1 MEDLGLLQISDR
13 EVHEDSKSF
22 DDDKGEVFFSN
33 VSEAVDNRDFVVQK
47 PHVCSRPPPA
57 FNSKQPAWEEHLC
70 SSDIT
75 STCLLND
82 SSFCPPVRLAYP
94 TPVKGTSSVNTAPNT
109 LLKGSQ
115 SSLENGSSFCAPVR
129 LAYPAPGKGTST
141 VTTVSNALHRCD
153 SPPKGSQ
160 SNLENGSSFC
170 PPVQLAYP
178 TPVKG
183 NQLVSSR
190 AMYENSLSLRSALSS
205 SNPRSL
211 PSRNAAQA
219 RDVDKVCPRL
229 RWDEVNAVD
238 DLTSAFRP
246 TTSSFRTTAKFK
258 AQETLLDVEVASYM
272 AVSQS
277 YLVKS
282 LDNTTR
288 PINPLAREF
297 LEGDSMVGI
306 YLQRKWGIFSF
317 KRLDSWTCLFN
328 NLEQSHFPCFIH
340 SAAFLSCNKFRLIP
354 TVDRC

>member
-1 MEDLGLLQISDR
+1 MQLERQAMEDLGLLQISDR

-22 DDDKGEVFFSN
+22 DDNKDEVFFSN
-33 VSEAVDNRDFVVQK
+33 VSEAVDNRDSVVQK
-47 PHVCSRPPPA
+47 PQVCSRPPPA
-57 FNSKQPAWEEHLC
+57 FNSKQPGWEERLC

-94 TPVKGTSSVNTAPNT
+94 TPVKGTSTVNTATNT
-109 LLKGSQ
+109 LLKGNQ

-141 VTTVSNALHRCD
+141 VTTVSNALHSCD
-153 SPPKGSQ
+153 SLPKGSQ

-178 TPVKG
+178 TPVKGNSSVITVPGMLRSYGSLPKG

-211 PSRNAAQA
+211 PSRITAQA
-219 RDVDKVCPRL
+219 RDVDEVCPRL
-229 RWDEVNAVD
+229 RWDEVSAVD

-246 TTSSFRTTAKFK
+246 TTSSFRTTAKLK
-258 AQETLLDVEVASYM
+258 AQETLLDMEVASYM

-282 LDNTTR
+282 LEHTTR

-306 YLQRKWGIFSF
+306 YL
-317 KRLDSWTCLFN
+317 
-328 NLEQSHFPCFIH
+328 
-340 SAAFLSCNKFRLIP
+340 
-354 TVDRC
+354 